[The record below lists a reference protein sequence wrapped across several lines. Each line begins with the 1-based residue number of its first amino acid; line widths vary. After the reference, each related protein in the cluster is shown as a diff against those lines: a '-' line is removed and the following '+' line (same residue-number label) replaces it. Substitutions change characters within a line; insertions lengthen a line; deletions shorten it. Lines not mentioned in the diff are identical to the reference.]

1 MKKLKVGIIG
11 AGRIG
16 KLHAQNIMQHIPN
29 MSLQAI
35 SDPALDKEWVKT
47 WKIPYGAEQAEKI
60 LQDASI
66 EAVLICS
73 PAPTHAPLIIE
84 AAKKGKHIFCEKPLS
99 LDVAEIKKALAAVDA
114 AGVKLQVGF
123 NRRFDPN
130 FAKVKETVQSGKVGA
145 PHLLR
150 ITSYD
155 PEPPPLE
162 YVKNSGGIFLDM
174 SIHDFDMA
182 RFLSGSEVTEVFAMG
197 ATLINPEFKKYD
209 DVDTAIVQLRFANG
223 ALGVIDNSRKSVY
236 GYDQRVE
243 VFGSLGSI
251 AADNNT
257 PTRTVCYT
265 EQGVTS
271 DKPLRFFLDRYQESY
286 RAELLS
292 FCDSILDDKPCAVD
306 GHDGLMPVIIGLAA
320 KQSLRENRPI
330 RIEN

>member
-1 MKKLKVGIIG
+1 MKKLNVGIIG

-16 KLHAQNIMQHIPN
+16 KLHAQNIIQYIPN

-35 SDPALDKEWVKT
+35 SDPELDKEWVKT
-47 WKIPYGAEQAEKI
+47 WKIPYGTQQAEKI
-60 LQDASI
+60 LQDSSL

-73 PAPTHAPLIIE
+73 PAATHVPLIIE
-84 AAKKGKHIFCEKPLS
+84 AAKTGKHIFCEKPLS
-99 LDVAEIKKALAAVDA
+99 LDVADIKKALAAVDA

-130 FAKVKETVQSGKVGA
+130 FAKVKETVRSGKVGT

-182 RFLSGSEVTEVFAMG
+182 RFLSGSEIIEVFALG
-197 ATLINPEFKKYD
+197 ATLINPEFKKHD
-209 DVDTAIVQLRFANG
+209 DVDTAIIQLRFANG
-223 ALGVIDNSRKSVY
+223 ALGAIDNSRQSIY

-251 AADNNT
+251 AAENNT
-257 PTRTVCYT
+257 PTRTVCCT
-265 EQGVTS
+265 KQGVTS
-271 DKPLRFFLDRYQESY
+271 DKPLHFFLDRYQVSY
-286 RAELLS
+286 RAELIS
-292 FCDSILDDKPCAVD
+292 FCDSILEDKPCKVD
-306 GHDGLMPVIIGLAA
+306 GHDALMPVVIGLAA
-320 KQSLRENRPI
+320 KQSLQENRPI
-330 RIEN
+330 RIKT